1 MNDLEKFKTKIKKIH
16 KILTLLWTFRACSI
30 GINRFNLNQFWL
42 IWLRCSNRT
51 LFWLFLP
58 FLVETRFGLGRVI
71 TRLSPCNAG
80 LRELCQD
87 GGNSWSCCRSYRRR
101 NSIGIRRRRTWRIS
115 AAFFWKPSGYLPLF
129 VDNFGNHVQNV
140 DDTRKI
146 DARWYVSGRYPSFS
160 TISTRFLSWLKKLI
174 NQKRFSPIEHEKT
187 QPTKTTKNGWSQ

>member
-58 FLVETRFGLGRVI
+58 FLVETRFGLGRII

-87 GGNSWSCCRSYRRR
+87 GGNSWSCCPSSCRFRSYRRR
-101 NSIGIRRRRTWRIS
+101 NSIGISDDDELEGLALLFLETERIPAS
-115 AAFFWKPSGYLPLF
+115 RITGYVEDVVRNMTATMF
-129 VDNFGNHVQNV
+129 TRNFRMSRETFH
-140 DDTRKI
+140 
-146 DARWYVSGRYPSFS
+146 
-160 TISTRFLSWLKKLI
+160 WL
-174 NQKRFSPIEHEKT
+174 Q
-187 QPTKTTKNGWSQ
+187 